1 MAECKTCGYQLND
14 KDTVCPMCG
23 AAVEKAPVQQ
33 PVSGGVTLCPACG
46 CPVEEGDTVCS
57 LCGKELRPAAK
68 APEAHPVQQPVNRRR
83 CPMCGKETD
92 ASAQF
97 CPSCGKQMAQHAA
110 APAAKPAAAEQKSGW
125 VYLLGAFGLFF
136 LLWLIT
142 NNI

>member
-1 MAECKTCGYQLND
+1 MAECKTCGYQLSD

-33 PVSGGVTLCPACG
+33 PV
-46 CPVEEGDTVCS
+46 
-57 LCGKELRPAAK
+57 
-68 APEAHPVQQPVNRRR
+68 NRRR
-83 CPMCGKETD
+83 CLMCGKETD

-97 CPSCGKQMAQHAA
+97 CPSCGKQMAQPAA